1 MQSISAENMETLR
14 ALSGDISVGG
24 VKGQVNKTAV
34 CTTVTIILLIIV
46 VVIIVIVV
54 SKTQHFV
61 SFETPNGQLSEGCIV
76 NKDGEVVHQIRY
88 GDYSADKP
96 VTISGIPD
104 SGEQLKS
111 DISVPYPDLLQ
122 TKKEK
127 YTNMNGY
134 QVSDHNTQR
143 FIDPTS
149 IIQSSITENAE
160 MSGLQNSTNNIRM
173 IQEKNIDNTL
183 QTQELDTMKQLQI
196 NVPMSMYDVQA
207 TEEANRYQQGLENTQ
222 NFINQTYVGKMQIA
236 PNQNI
241 GIYERLGQATY
252 PSVTINSGRPTGQAY
267 INPPAIIT
275 PKVEIEGAK
284 TKAVI
289 ENTPTVMNAEKIVGP
304 EKSIAQLNT
313 GDVVVQEAQQTSQV
327 ITPKAETYMIIQR
340 NKPTTQNII
349 PFSKLLTIFWIIR
362 MSDQQIEPLDT
373 LISQPGIG
381 KYVTDYLNKFKG
393 RELKAKRDLLNRVID
408 QYNSQ
413 SKDMLMEDMRAWYE
427 SKGLTL
433 PIEYVKTEVVE
444 VNK

>member
-1 MQSISAENMETLR
+1 MR
-14 ALSGDISVGG
+14 
-24 VKGQVNKTAV
+24 
-34 CTTVTIILLIIV
+34 
-46 VVIIVIVV
+46 
-54 SKTQHFV
+54 
-61 SFETPNGQLSEGCIV
+61 
-76 NKDGEVVHQIRY
+76 
-88 GDYSADKP
+88 
-96 VTISGIPD
+96 
-104 SGEQLKS
+104 
-111 DISVPYPDLLQ
+111 
-122 TKKEK
+122 
-127 YTNMNGY
+127 
-134 QVSDHNTQR
+134 
-143 FIDPTS
+143 
-149 IIQSSITENAE
+149 
-160 MSGLQNSTNNIRM
+160 
-173 IQEKNIDNTL
+173 
-183 QTQELDTMKQLQI
+183 QLQL

-289 ENTPTVMNAEKIVGP
+289 QNTPTVMNAEKIVGP
-304 EKSIAQLNT
+304 EKALAQLST
-313 GDVVVQEAQQTSQV
+313 GDVVVQESQQTTEV

-340 NKPTTQNII
+340 NKTTTKNIV

-373 LISQPGIG
+373 LATQQGIG
-381 KYVTDYLNKFKG
+381 KYVNDYLGNFKG
-393 RELKAKRDLLNRVID
+393 RELKAKRDLLNRIID

-413 SKDMLMEDMRAWYE
+413 SKDMLMEDMNAWYQ

-444 VNK
+444 ANKQESYRKIGKMRR